1 MNMESTTKPTK
12 PLAAVMSFTF
22 PSYETA
28 SLRKL
33 TSINFNKDDETEFV
47 LYSATNLK
55 PLITSI
61 CRLFGLLVSPY
72 IILPVAPLILIS
84 STLPVIL
91 LFIFVVALCNIC
103 VYLLAQPDSPVT
115 NKEGYNAVGATTLP
129 GLYHSNTAF
138 IQSILANSP
147 LLSSIEA
154 KAGGLP
160 NFIPTFWMFSGDMRT
175 LFPFLAYKP
184 KLVEYVRRW
193 VRVPL
198 ADGPLDKMNHE
209 DISHCGDDDA
219 RGLYEAVAFDCACV
233 SSSSSSS
240 ATFSLLIL
248 AGLTGGSSEG
258 YVLDLVNMANK
269 QGIDCYVMLGR
280 GLGGTVNLS
289 DAAFHGARTSDLREC
304 ARVLRRALPA
314 SHSLFAVGISMG
326 GIIVINAATRG
337 DLTGLVDGA
346 VSVSGCFDTAKNMN
360 FPHSRGIWQPALA
373 HGLKESFVAP
383 SGALT
388 KMKRRMGPHAGII
401 VEKVVDV
408 IDFDTFVVTAL
419 HGYRDV
425 YHYYNDMC
433 GGTENRLLAMV
444 SQDRKK
450 SKESIDKNT
459 TTQQGD
465 DEEPLVPFI
474 NLDEVAKD
482 ALLANSNA
490 TGAPA
495 GMLASQQLGYPPL
508 LPLVSF
514 SVLIVYSFQLTT
526 HY

>member
-1 MNMESTTKPTK
+1 MKPTTTSTKPAN
-12 PLAAVMSFTF
+12 AAVISLTF

-33 TSINFNKDDETEFV
+33 SSSTNLNQEEENEFV

-72 IILPVAPLILIS
+72 IILPVAPLILTS

-103 VYLLAQPDSPVT
+103 VYLLALPDSPVT
-115 NKEGYNAVGATTLP
+115 NKEGYNAVGATTPP
-129 GLYHSNTAF
+129 GLYHSKTSAF

-147 LLSSIEA
+147 LLTSIEA

-160 NFIPTFWMFSGDMRT
+160 NLIPSFWMFSGDIRT

-184 KLVEYVRRW
+184 KCVEYVRRW

-198 ADGPLDKMNHE
+198 ADGPLDGMKHE
-209 DISHCGDDDA
+209 DASHCVEDNT

-233 SSSSSSS
+233 SPQSSSS
-240 ATFSLLIL
+240 FSLLIL

-258 YVLDLVNMANK
+258 YVLDLVNAANK

-314 SHSLFAVGISMG
+314 SQSLFAVGISMG
-326 GIIVINAATRG
+326 GIIVINAVTRG

-383 SGALT
+383 PGALT
-388 KMKRRMGPHAGII
+388 KMKRRLGPHAGMI

-444 SQDRKK
+444 SQDRRK
-450 SKESIDKNT
+450 SKESH
-459 TTQQGD
+459 D
-465 DEEPLVPFI
+465 DNDDVEVPLVPLVD
-474 NLDEVAKD
+474 LDEVAKD
-482 ALLANSNA
+482 VLIANTHATEASKAAAGLLAK
-490 TGAPA
+490 
-495 GMLASQQLGYPPL
+495 QQQQHGT
-508 LPLVSF
+508 SF
-514 SVLIVYSFQLTT
+514 SPHLPAPTLFL
-526 HY
+526 H